1 MNSTLT
7 ERIDY
12 KENKLYGSLRFQV
25 KTKQIKEED
34 PIPTGPITPLTTW
47 LKVQLRDAWKEEV
60 SFKTFLNDFLKERH
74 ETLESNIKDINS

>member
-12 KENKLYGSLRFQV
+12 KENKLYGSLKFQV
-25 KTKQIKEED
+25 KTKQIKED
-34 PIPTGPITPLTTW
+34 PIPAGLITPLTTW
-47 LKVQLRDAWKEEV
+47 LKVQLREAWKEEV

-74 ETLESNIKDINS
+74 QRLESNIKDINS